1 MSRFGYRNQREGQ
14 RGALLVLFAL
24 LLPVFFACAG
34 LAVDLGNMYSYKSNL
49 QNAVDAAALAGAS
62 GYTAGGDTVDY
73 HPEAD
78 EMAAEYLKANL
89 DNSYSS

>member
-34 LAVDLGNMYSYKSNL
+34 LAVDLGNMYSYNRISRMQL
-49 QNAVDAAALAGAS
+49 MPQRWQALPDILPAGIR
-62 GYTAGGDTVDY
+62 
-73 HPEAD
+73 
-78 EMAAEYLKANL
+78 
-89 DNSYSS
+89 

>member
-34 LAVDLGNMYSYKSNL
+34 LAVDLGKRNTVFMYPVMTREWQVLFSR
-49 QNAVDAAALAGAS
+49 
-62 GYTAGGDTVDY
+62 
-73 HPEAD
+73 P
-78 EMAAEYLKANL
+78 L
-89 DNSYSS
+89 DILESPRR

>member
-14 RGALLVLFAL
+14 RGRSWYFCFAASCL
-24 LLPVFFACAG
+24 FACAG

-89 DNSYSS
+89 TAVSI

>member
-1 MSRFGYRNQREGQ
+1 MDTETKE
-14 RGALLVLFAL
+14 RGRGGRSWYFLLCCFLSF
-24 LLPVFFACAG
+24 LPVRDSLSIWGICT
-34 LAVDLGNMYSYKSNL
+34 SYKSNL

-89 DNSYSS
+89 TAVSI